1 MTNAKNDNWIIQT
14 MQQLNLPDA
23 QYAVFGSGLLDVLGI
38 KKAND
43 IDLVVTK
50 ELFDTLGQQGEWA
63 RFVYPDGYPGLKHA
77 VYDMELFY
85 RSDMPLC
92 DLGGVERMIRDAVA
106 IQGIKFVQLKDILV
120 WKKSLGREKD
130 VRAVK
135 LIEAYIK
142 ELRL

>member
-23 QYAVFGSGLLDVLGI
+23 QYAVFGSGMLDVLGI

-43 IDLVVTK
+43 IDLLVTK
-50 ELFDTLGQQGEWA
+50 ELFDALEQQGEWV
-63 RFVYPDGYPGLKHA
+63 RFAYPDGYPGLKHA
-77 VYDMELFY
+77 TYDVELFY
-85 RSDMPLC
+85 QSDMPLC
-92 DLGGVERMIRDAVA
+92 DLRGVERMIRDAVA
-106 IQGIKFVQLKDILV
+106 IQGIKFVQLKDILA